1 MLFAMVC
8 YFLTSLLVALRPVH
22 STYWTYFFFATII
35 ATFAM
40 DSSLPAATI
49 IFSNAV
55 PRHYQG
61 MGSSVI
67 MTIVVYSI
75 SLGLGF
81 AGTIELQINNG
92 GHTKAD
98 LLYGYRGTLWFS
110 VGLTSFGI
118 VLALIFLLR
127 DHRRRSLA
135 SNQEREEKID
145 SIVA

>member
-1 MLFAMVC
+1 MLFAMLC
-8 YFLTSLLVALRPVH
+8 YFVTSLLMVLRPVD

-49 IFSNAV
+49 IFANAV
-55 PRHYQG
+55 PRKYQG

-81 AGTIELQINNG
+81 AGTIEVQINNG
-92 GHTKAD
+92 GHTKED
-98 LLYGYRGTLWFS
+98 LLRGYRGTLWFS
-110 VGLTSFGI
+110 VGLTAFGT
-118 VLALIFLLR
+118 VLALIFLLK
-127 DHRRRSLA
+127 DHRRRKLA
-135 SNQEREEKID
+135 ENQKVEQAADPTE
-145 SIVA
+145 A